1 MGTNARCSSSSSSS
15 SSFLQA
21 MYAAPPRVQS
31 IMRARARHRR
41 RRRRRRRCT
50 QREEG
55 MEAMCSSTAVQLLH
69 ATLTT
74 TTTTTTTES
83 LCFLPA
89 ILPLPC
95 LHVIRRSENPQWAQ
109 RAPEI
114 AISTARARHACRQEA
129 GMCLV
134 TRECHVTCV
143 LCVDRGTKCDAAAVL
158 RSLRARVPGIQD

>member
-15 SSFLQA
+15 SSFLQC
-21 MYAAPPRVQS
+21 MQLLLLVVVLMCNPSCAAAATSSHRGQRV
-31 IMRARARHRR
+31 
-41 RRRRRRRCT
+41 
-50 QREEG
+50 
-55 MEAMCSSTAVQLLH
+55 VQLLR
-69 ATLTT
+69 ATLTNT
-74 TTTTTTTES
+74 KTES

-89 ILPLPC
+89 ILPPLA